1 MKKYLSYFKLRFN
14 TTLEYRE
21 AALAGIVTQFFWGI
35 MEIMIFM
42 AFYKSGVETDISLQD
57 LVTLIWLRQAF
68 YGIASWSKDPEIS
81 RMIEKGN
88 IAYELCRPV
97 SIYWIWYFKTISSRL
112 AATLLKFSPI
122 LILASFLPSGY
133 KLMPPESLLSFVL
146 FLITLSLSVFVVA
159 GILNLLYISFFYT
172 ISSKGSAALFY
183 AVASFFAGNQI
194 PIALMPKAL
203 QIFCYILPFGV
214 IIDLPNRIWSGN
226 INTQGA
232 LIGIGIQLMWIFILI
247 IVGNLLMNKSLK
259 KVVVQG
265 G

>member
-14 TTLEYRE
+14 TSLEYRE
-21 AALAGIVTQFFWGI
+21 AAIAGIVTQFFWGI
-35 MEIMIFM
+35 MQIMIFR
-42 AFYKSGVETDISLQD
+42 AFYKNGVETEISLNE

-68 YGIASWSKDPEIS
+68 YGISSWSVDSEIS

-88 IAYELCRPV
+88 IAYELCRPMNL
-97 SIYWIWYFKTISSRL
+97 YWTWFFKTISTRL

-122 LILASFLPSGY
+122 IIISILLPKGY
-133 KLMPPESLLSFVL
+133 SLLPPASVVSFVL
-146 FLITLSLSVFVVA
+146 YLIALSLSIFVVA
-159 GILNLLYISFFYT
+159 GIINLVYISFFYT

-194 PIALMPKAL
+194 PIPLMPRGL
-203 QIFCYILPFGV
+203 QVICYILPFG
-214 IIDLPNRIWSGN
+214 IISDLPNRVWSGN
-226 INTQGA
+226 IGVQGA
-232 LIGIGIQLMWIFILI
+232 LIGIGIQLIWICILVCI
-247 IVGNLLMNKSLK
+247 GNLLMKKSLK